1 MPAPMAPLLTVA
13 VASSALFDLRDG
25 EAIFRSHGRSAYA
38 EWVRAR
44 EAEPPAPGAALPFIR
59 RLLAVNAAD
68 PSAST
73 PLVEVVLISRNDPD
87 TGVRVRSALE
97 HYRLPI
103 ARCAFTGGSDP
114 WPYAAAFDAALFL
127 SASRADVEAGLAQGM
142 ACGLVLPGSGADD
155 PADLQLRI
163 AFDFDGVLASDEAE
177 RVYHEHGLDHYRE
190 AERGLFDQPLA
201 PGPLQ
206 ALLRGLAR
214 VQEAEAAGLLP
225 PVVRTAIITARS
237 APADRRVVTTLRAWG
252 VRVDESYFVG
262 DLPKDRIIKLFKPHI
277 FFDDKRANAE
287 LAATCAPSVHIP
299 FGVLNRP

>member
-1 MPAPMAPLLTVA
+1 MQARMAPLLTVA

-25 EAIFRSHGRSAYA
+25 EEIFRTQGRAAYA

-44 EAEPPAPGAALPFIR
+44 ESDPPAPGAALPFIR
-59 RLLAVNAAD
+59 RLLGVNAAD
-68 PSAST
+68 PTA

-103 ARCAFTGGSDP
+103 VRCAFTGGSDP
-114 WPYAAAFDAALFL
+114 WMYAAAFDAALFL

-142 ACGLVLPGSGADD
+142 ACGLVLHGSGADD

-177 RVYHEHGLDHYRE
+177 RVYREHGLDHYRE
-190 AERGLFDQPLA
+190 AERVLFDQPLT

-214 VQEAEAAGLLP
+214 VQKAEAMRPHP

-262 DLPKDRIIKLFKPHI
+262 DLPKDRIIKLFKPHL

-299 FGVLNRP
+299 FGVLNLPV